1 MPLREG
7 AGRPIVGADSETKNS
22 GQLNCSAV
30 LSRFLPFLNENTRNW
45 LRTMDGALKERTID
59 PKDRSWRTNER
70 RVVVNDFQCPIPKI
84 EWRFLALLPIR
95 KSSQLKTQG
104 ERSEQQHFRG
114 GGKRALQFRA
124 DEMDVARQKPRK
136 LRPKTKN
143 QLRRGRGWRK
153 KREG

>member
-30 LSRFLPFLNENTRNW
+30 LSQFLPFLNENTRNW

-59 PKDRSWRTNER
+59 RKDRSWRTNER

-114 GGKRALQFRA
+114 
-124 DEMDVARQKPRK
+124 
-136 LRPKTKN
+136 
-143 QLRRGRGWRK
+143 
-153 KREG
+153 